1 MRPHAVRTRQV
12 LKCGHCMLT
21 HCSSEKRGTRRYGRN
36 TDASRRT
43 LPLHAS
49 TGADVLR

>member
-1 MRPHAVRTRQV
+1 MRPHAVRTGQV

-21 HCSSEKRGTRRYGRN
+21 HYARKSEAPDVTDGN

-43 LPLHAS
+43 FPLHAS
-49 TGADVLR
+49 TSADVLR